1 MEQGD
6 LDVGQVVQSAMGR
19 DKGKHFIVLDKVDD
33 QHVVV
38 VDGYLRRVE
47 KPKKKKIKHLLRLN
61 LYSGEI
67 RKSILENKKINNAF
81 VRKELERLGFQPKAK
96 NGGSENACPNK
107 M

>member
-1 MEQGD
+1 VELED
-6 LDVGQVVQSAMGR
+6 LDVGQVVQSTMGR
-19 DKGKHFIVLDKVDD
+19 DKGKHFIVLEKVDD
-33 QHVVV
+33 QHVIV

-47 KPKKKKIKHLLRLN
+47 RPKKKKIKHLLRLN

-67 RKSILENKKINNAF
+67 HKSVIESKKISNAF

-96 NGGSENACPNK
+96 NGGSVNACPNK